1 MGVNGSHSTKVL
13 IFDDG
18 CVWDYS
24 MGVMGVN
31 MGVNGSQWVIHRVK
45 LKKIIWHHIMRK
57 RMKCTNQNVKVE
69 AVVKSLIKI
78 RNEDGE
84 AKSLVFSTWTGG
96 RFLFTYTK
104 LYAFIFITLFFRCVG
119 YFGGSLG

>member
-1 MGVNGSHSTKVL
+1 
-13 IFDDG
+13 
-18 CVWDYS
+18 
-24 MGVMGVN
+24 
-31 MGVNGSQWVIHRVK
+31 
-45 LKKIIWHHIMRK
+45 
-57 RMKCTNQNVKVE
+57 MKCTNQNVKVE

-96 RFLFTYTK
+96 ICVFTYK
-104 LYAFIFITLFFRCVG
+104 EFYAFIFITLFFRRVG